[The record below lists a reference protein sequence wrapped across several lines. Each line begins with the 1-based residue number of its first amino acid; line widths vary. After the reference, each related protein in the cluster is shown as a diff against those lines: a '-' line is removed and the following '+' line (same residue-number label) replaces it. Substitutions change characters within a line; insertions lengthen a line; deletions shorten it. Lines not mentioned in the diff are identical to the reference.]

1 MFHSHGYIQIINRL
15 DGRKGN
21 TEDTRTQKWKKK
33 KPHLSAFSF
42 LFPSLM
48 TVALVRRGIN
58 HRLFSS
64 TRINSSHGVT
74 LSQMS
79 TRRRARWSPRARAQG
94 QSR

>member
-42 LFPSLM
+42 HSL
-48 TVALVRRGIN
+48 
-58 HRLFSS
+58 HS
-64 TRINSSHGVT
+64 
-74 LSQMS
+74 
-79 TRRRARWSPRARAQG
+79 
-94 QSR
+94 